1 MFSFSSPMLNHRP
14 AAAAALLLFAT
25 MGAVPPAAHG
35 AGSCDATT
43 REAALELVRDTTDAL
58 FAAVEAKN
66 GVLSEDPALARAL
79 VEEYITPH
87 VDLQSFS
94 KLVLG
99 KYWRKATAEQRQRFL
114 TQFHALI
121 LRTYATAVTTYT
133 GIELEYLPMREESRE
148 NFATVRTI
156 IPRSGGEGAKVNFR
170 LHCRNNVWKLFDV
183 SIAGVSMVTTYRSA
197 FSSEV
202 KRSGLDGLIKV
213 LEEKNNE
220 VGA

>member
-1 MFSFSSPMLNHRP
+1 MFKFLSPMLSHRP
-14 AAAAALLLFAT
+14 GVVTALLLFASL
-25 MGAVPPAAHG
+25 GAVTPTAHG
-35 AGSCDATT
+35 AGSCEATT
-43 REAALELVRDTTDAL
+43 REAALELVRDTTNDL
-58 FAAVEAKN
+58 FAAVEAN
-66 GVLSEDPALARAL
+66 NSVLAEDPALARAL

-87 VDLQSFS
+87 VDLQGFS

-99 KYWRKATAEQRQRFL
+99 KNWRKATAEQRQRFL

-121 LRTYATAVTTYT
+121 LRTYATAVTSYT
-133 GIELEYLPMREESRE
+133 GIQLEYLPMREESRD

-197 FSSEV
+197 FSAEV
-202 KRSGLDGLIKV
+202 RKSGLDGLIKV
-213 LEEKNNE
+213 LEQKNKE